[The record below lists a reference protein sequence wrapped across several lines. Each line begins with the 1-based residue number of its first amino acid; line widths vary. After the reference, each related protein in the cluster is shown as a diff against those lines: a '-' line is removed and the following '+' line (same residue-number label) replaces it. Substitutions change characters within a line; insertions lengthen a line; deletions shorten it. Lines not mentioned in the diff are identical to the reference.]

1 MKKLLSMVAV
11 GLALVGCGQAQ
22 KASTETTESEP
33 KMLVL
38 YYSQTG
44 VTAQVAQE
52 IAQDLGIEA
61 VSFDVTPPYDGTYE
75 ETIERCR
82 QEMESDSLSALEPL
96 TVDVSDYDIIFLGYP
111 IWFGTYARP
120 VMSLLEDTDFEG
132 KTIIPFCTFGSGGLE
147 SSVSELRAACP
158 EAEVYD
164 GFGIRAARIDKAP
177 AEVRMFLT
185 NYDFLE
191 GEKQQP
197 VEFSEQHEV
206 SEAEQAIFDS
216 ALGDSPMPL
225 GVPASVRTRD
235 RDGGKDYLFE
245 VNGKTPQGDDLKA
258 WLHVTC
264 DEGGEPELL
273 KVVRQ

>member
-1 MKKLLSMVAV
+1 MVAV
-11 GLALVGCGQAQ
+11 ALTLVSCGQAQ
-22 KASTETTESEP
+22 KTATEQAESEP

-44 VTAQVAQE
+44 VTAKVAQE
-52 IAQDLGIEA
+52 IAQNLGIEA
-61 VSFDVTPPYDGTYE
+61 VSFDVTPPYDGSYE

-82 QEMESDSLSALEPL
+82 KEMETDSLSNLVPL

-120 VMSLLEDTDFEG
+120 VMSLLEETDFEG

-164 GFGIRAARIDKAP
+164 GFGIRSARIDKAP
-177 AEVRMFLT
+177 AEVKMFLT

-197 VEFSEQHEV
+197 AEFSEQHEV

-216 ALGDSPMPL
+216 ACGDTPMPL

-245 VNGKTPQGDDLKA
+245 VSTKTPQGDNLKA
-258 WLHVTC
+258 WLHVAC
-264 DEGGEPELL
+264 EEGGEPELI

>member
-1 MKKLLSMVAV
+1 MKKLLTMVAV
-11 GLALVGCGQAQ
+11 ALAFVGCNQAQ
-22 KASTETTESEP
+22 KTTTETTESEP

-44 VTAQVAQE
+44 VTQKVAQE
-52 IAQDLGIEA
+52 IAQDLNIEA
-61 VSFDVTPPYDGTYE
+61 VSFDVTPPYDGTYA

-82 QEMESDSLSALEPL
+82 QERETDSLSSLVPL
-96 TVDVSDYDIIFLGYP
+96 SVDVSEYDVIFLGYP

-120 VMSLLEDTDFEG
+120 VMSLLEETDFEG

-147 SSVSELRAACP
+147 SSVSQLRAECP

-164 GFGIRAARIDKAP
+164 GFGIREARIDKAP
-177 AEVRMFLT
+177 AEVRMFLI
-185 NYDFLE
+185 NYDFLD

-197 VEFSEQHEV
+197 AEFSEQHEV

-216 ALGDSPMPL
+216 ACGNYPMPL
-225 GVPASVRTRD
+225 GVPVSVGTRD

-245 VNGKTPQGDDLKA
+245 VNSKTPDGEEHKA

-264 DEGGEPELL
+264 DDGGEPEFV
-273 KVVRQ
+273 KAVRQ